1 MRRRLGIGVCALGS
15 LVAML
20 WGIGSLLPADHVAAC
35 RVRLA
40 QPRERIFAV
49 ITDFASHPTWRE
61 DVERVDVLDATPD
74 HQVMREH
81 GGNGPLDVRVER
93 VDRPRALV
101 TRVADPDGN
110 FEGTWTFELERIAG
124 ATQLVITERGTVHSA
139 LFRLLSRTVFS
150 TTATMEQYQQA
161 LGRRF
166 SENVFTSCE
175 VLPAGQ

>member
-1 MRRRLGIGVCALGS
+1 MRRRLGTGVFALCA

-20 WGIGSLLPADHVAAC
+20 WGIGYALPADHVAAC

-61 DVERVDVLDATPD
+61 DIDRVELLDATPD

-81 GGNGPLDVRVER
+81 GGHGSLNVRVER

-101 TRVADPDGN
+101 TRVSDPDGN
-110 FEGTWTFELERIAG
+110 FDGTWTFELERVAG
-124 ATQLVITERGTVHSA
+124 STELVITERGTVHSA

-150 TTATMEQYQQA
+150 TTATMEYYQQA